1 MSAGHLRNVTG
12 GLADFC
18 FWWYFR
24 FPLFLRKTP
33 EVMGSTKSRR
43 YWGTQHVARVCQ
55 VTPAT
60 VAHWIDQGHLRGHRT
75 PTGHRRV
82 VAEDLIAFLEQHD
95 MAVPEELQGARNGSD
110 AIVVVED
117 DPSYRRAIVRALEA
131 AMLGARIT
139 AAPNGVDGLL
149 EIGAVRPKVVV
160 LDYGLPDLNAQ
171 QVVERLLA
179 PSLGFDAEVVIV
191 TGGLGV
197 EEERGLQRIGVR
209 QIIDKSAGMPA
220 VVEAIAA
227 ALKRR
232 RAAAA

>member
-1 MSAGHLRNVTG
+1 M
-12 GLADFC
+12 
-18 FWWYFR
+18 
-24 FPLFLRKTP
+24 
-33 EVMGSTKSRR
+33 
-43 YWGTQHVARVCQ
+43 ARVCQ

-82 VAEDLIAFLEQHD
+82 VAEDLIAFLEQHE
-95 MAVPEELQGARNGSD
+95 MAVPEELRGPSGQD

-117 DPSYRRAIVRALEA
+117 DPNYRRALVRALEA
-131 AMLGARIT
+131 AQLGARIS

-160 LDYGLPDLNAQ
+160 LDYGLPDLNAL

-179 PSLGFDAEVVIV
+179 PSRGFDAEVVVV
-191 TGGLGV
+191 TGGVGV
-197 EEERGLQRIGVR
+197 EEQHGLQRIGVR

-220 VVEAIAA
+220 VVDAIAA
-227 ALKRR
+227 ALQRR
-232 RAAAA
+232 RAVAA

>member
-1 MSAGHLRNVTG
+1 MTG
-12 GLADFC
+12 GLAEFW

-24 FPLFLRKTP
+24 FPLFLRETP
-33 EVMGSTKSRR
+33 ELMSSIKARR

-82 VAEDLIAFLEQHD
+82 EALDLIAFLEQHE
-95 MAVPEELQGARNGSD
+95 MEVPEELKGNGRSD

-117 DPSYRRAIVRALEA
+117 DPSYRRVLVRALEA
-131 AMLGARIT
+131 AALGARIT

-149 EIGAVRPKVVV
+149 EIGAVKPRVVV
-160 LDYGLPDLNAQ
+160 LDYGLPDLNAL

-179 PSLGFDAEVVIV
+179 PNRGVDAEVVVI
-191 TGGLGV
+191 TAGMGEEDEQGLA
-197 EEERGLQRIGVR
+197 RLGVR

-220 VVEAIAA
+220 VVDAIAA
-227 ALKRR
+227 ALQRR
-232 RAAAA
+232 RTAAA

>member
-1 MSAGHLRNVTG
+1 M
-12 GLADFC
+12 
-18 FWWYFR
+18 
-24 FPLFLRKTP
+24 
-33 EVMGSTKSRR
+33 
-43 YWGTQHVARVCQ
+43 ARVCQ

-95 MAVPEELQGARNGSD
+95 MAVPEELAGARKRGVD

-117 DPSYRRAIVRALEA
+117 DPSYRRALVRSLEA
-131 AMLGARIT
+131 AELGARIT

-149 EIGAVRPKVVV
+149 EIGAVKPRVVV
-160 LDYGLPDLNAQ
+160 LDYGLPDLNAL

-179 PSLGFDAEVVIV
+179 PGRGGDAEVVVI
-191 TGGLGV
+191 TAGMREADEQGL
-197 EEERGLQRIGVR
+197 ERLGVR
-209 QIIDKSAGMPA
+209 QIIDKGAGMPA
-220 VVEAIAA
+220 VVDAIAA
-227 ALKRR
+227 ALQRR